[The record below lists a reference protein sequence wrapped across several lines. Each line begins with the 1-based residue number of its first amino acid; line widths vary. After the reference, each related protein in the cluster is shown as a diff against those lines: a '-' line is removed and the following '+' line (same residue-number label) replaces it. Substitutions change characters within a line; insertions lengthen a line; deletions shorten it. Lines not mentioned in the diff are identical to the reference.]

1 MIRYRTRPGVVL
13 TTVGGQYV
21 LVAAKSIREI
31 CPSTSEINETAAFCW
46 RVLEEGTDF
55 DGLFDRLSKEYEI
68 DDPESARADLTELLE
83 QLKNAN
89 YLIEAP

>member
-13 TTVGGQYV
+13 TTIEGQYI
-21 LVAAKSIREI
+21 LTAAKSIREL
-31 CPSTSEINETAAFCW
+31 CPSPAEINETAAFCW

-55 DGLFDRLSKEYEI
+55 ESLFARLSEEYEI
-68 DDPESARADLTELLE
+68 DDPEAARTDLAELLA

-89 YLIEAP
+89 YVIEEP